1 MMFAGTFLHE
11 RASITAIKKVR
22 DRRLRKNNMNRWITQ
37 LIAKTSGMLAMLLL
51 ASQVSNAEEAK
62 KLRIGFMATLSGPAA
77 IYGEH
82 MRDGFMLAVEQSNGA
97 LGGLE
102 TTVLVVDDKLDPDH
116 AVREVT
122 KLIEQNGID
131 VLVGVNFSK
140 VMLAVHDPVVR
151 SKTLFIG
158 THSGPAP
165 IAGRNC
171 SRYFYST
178 ASQDDQVHETMGRYA
193 SLKGYQQVV
202 TIAPDYE
209 AARDAVAAFRRH
221 FKGQIARE
229 LFPKLGQTDFSAEFD
244 QLAEIEPDAVYAF
257 VPGGAGVELIK
268 QFHTS
273 GLKGIIPFLSA
284 RTLNSLAMPHV
295 TEKGEGLFSASHW
308 APNLDNPA
316 NKRFVREFGR
326 SYKYEPSVYAAQGY
340 DAAKLIHFALEL
352 TGGVKDQEA
361 LISAISAAPFE
372 SVRGD
377 FRFNS
382 NQFPIQD
389 FYLVEGVRRTS
400 RLYEMEAIARVFDDV
415 GDAYSGSCRM

>member
-1 MMFAGTFLHE
+1 MT
-11 RASITAIKKVR
+11 
-22 DRRLRKNNMNRWITQ
+22 RWISH
-37 LIAKTSGMLAMLLL
+37 LISRTVGLAAGLAAGMALTCHSAAAQDVQELKIGLL
-51 ASQVSNAEEAK
+51 
-62 KLRIGFMATLSGPAA
+62 ATLSGPAA
-77 IYGEH
+77 VYGEH

-97 LGGLE
+97 LGGLP
-102 TTVLVVDDKLDPDH
+102 TNVIVVDDKLDPDN
-116 AVREVT
+116 ALEQAT
-122 KLIEQNGID
+122 KLIEENGVDLI
-131 VLVGVNFSK
+131 VGVNFSK
-140 VMLAVHDPVVR
+140 VMLAVHDPIVR

-171 SRYFYST
+171 SRYFFST

-193 SLKGYQQVV
+193 SLKGYQDVV

-229 LFPKLGQTDFSAEFD
+229 LFPKLGQTDFSDEFK
-244 QLAEIEPDAVYAF
+244 QIEEIEPDAIF
-257 VPGGAGVELIK
+257 TFMPGGMGVELVK

-273 GLKGIIPFLSA
+273 GLKGIVPFLSSDTVNA
-284 RTLNSLAMPHV
+284 VTLPYTAEMA
-295 TEKGEGLFSASHW
+295 EGLYSASHW

-316 NKRFVREFGR
+316 NKRFVREF
-326 SYKYEPSVYAAQGY
+326 SKAYKYEPSVYAAQGY

-352 TGGVKDQEA
+352 TGGIKDQEA

-389 FYLVEGVRRTS
+389 FYIVEGVRRTS
-400 RLYEMEAIARVFDDV
+400 KLYEMEAVARVFDDV
-415 GDAYSGSCRM
+415 GDAYAGSCRM

>member
-1 MMFAGTFLHE
+1 MARWLSQLF
-11 RASITAIKKVR
+11 IKSMGIAVV
-22 DRRLRKNNMNRWITQ
+22 
-37 LIAKTSGMLAMLLL
+37 LIYATN
-51 ASQVSNAEEAK
+51 VSVAQEAK
-62 KLRIGFMATLSGPAA
+62 ELKVGLLATLSGPAA
-77 IYGEH
+77 IFGEH
-82 MRDGFMLAVEQSNGA
+82 MRDGFMLAVAQSNGA
-97 LGGLE
+97 LGGLA
-102 TTVLVVDDKLDPDH
+102 TNVLVVDDKLDPEH
-116 AVREVT
+116 AVKQVT
-122 KLIEQNGID
+122 KLIDENGID
-131 VLVGVNFSK
+131 VLVGVNFSR

-158 THSGPAP
+158 TNSGPAP
-165 IAGRNC
+165 IAGGKCNR
-171 SRYFYST
+171 FFFST

-209 AARDAVAAFRRH
+209 AARDAVTAFRRH

-229 LFPKLGQTDFSAEFD
+229 LFPRLGQTDFAEEFN
-244 QLAEIEPDAVYAF
+244 QIAEIEPDAIYAF
-257 VPGGAGVELIK
+257 MPGGMGVELVK

-273 GLKGIIPFLSA
+273 GLKGIVPFLSSNTINA
-284 RTLNSLAMPHV
+284 ITLPITSEM
-295 TEKGEGLFSASHW
+295 GEGLFSASHW

-316 NKRFVREFGR
+316 NKRFVREFSR
-326 SYKYEPSVYAAQGY
+326 KYKYAPSVYAAQGY

-352 TGGVKDQEA
+352 TGGVKEQEA

-415 GDAYSGSCRM
+415 GDAYAGSCRM

>member
-1 MMFAGTFLHE
+1 MMMQLHARLKKMAGAVLGSLLISA
-11 RASITAIKKVR
+11 AS
-22 DRRLRKNNMNRWITQ
+22 TQ
-37 LIAKTSGMLAMLLL
+37 AQETP
-51 ASQVSNAEEAK
+51 
-62 KLRIGFMATLSGPAA
+62 KLTVGLMATLSGPAA

-82 MRDGFMLAVEQSNGA
+82 MRDGFMLAVKQSNGA

-102 TTVLVVDDKLDPDH
+102 TNVLITDDKLDPDY
-116 AVREVT
+116 AAD
-122 KLIEQNGID
+122 KAMQLIEVNGID

-151 SKTLFIG
+151 SRTLFIG
-158 THSGPAP
+158 TSSGPAP
-165 IAGRNC
+165 IAGRACN
-171 SRYFYST
+171 RYFYST

-193 SLKGYQQVV
+193 SLKGYQRVV

-209 AARDAVAAFRRH
+209 AARDAIAAFQRH

-229 LFPKLGQTDFSAEFD
+229 LYPKLGQTEFSAEFA
-244 QLAEIEPDAVYAF
+244 QIEEIGPDAIYAF
-257 VPGGAGVELIK
+257 MPSGMGVALVR

-273 GLKGIIPFLSA
+273 GLKGLIPFLSA
-284 RTLNSLAMPHV
+284 RTIDGVSLPYLAE
-295 TEKGEGLFSASHW
+295 TAEGLMSASPW

-316 NKRFVREFGR
+316 NKRFMREFYRAYG
-326 SYKYEPSVYAAQGY
+326 YQPSVYAAQGY
-340 DAAKLIHFALEL
+340 DAAKFLHFSLEL
-352 TGGVKDQEA
+352 TGGLKDTET
-361 LISAISAAPFE
+361 LISAMNAAPFE

-377 FRFNS
+377 FRFND

-400 RLYEMEAIARVFDDV
+400 KLYEMEATARVFDDV

>member
-1 MMFAGTFLHE
+1 MCWKSRLLIGFAWLLSLGLF
-11 RASITAIKKVR
+11 
-22 DRRLRKNNMNRWITQ
+22 
-37 LIAKTSGMLAMLLL
+37 SG
-51 ASQVSNAEEAK
+51 QVSAAPQQAP
-62 KLRIGFMATLSGPAA
+62 KLRIGLMGTFSGPAA
-77 IYGEH
+77 PYGEH
-82 MRDGFMLAVEQSNGA
+82 MRDGFLLALKQSNGA

-102 TTVLVVDDKLDPDH
+102 TNVLVVDDKLDPEV
-116 AVREVT
+116 AVNEAT
-122 KLIEQNGID
+122 KLVETHGID
-131 VLVGVNFSK
+131 ILVGVNFSR

-165 IAGRNC
+165 IAGRSC
-171 SRYFYST
+171 SRYFFST

-193 SLKGYQQVV
+193 SLKGFQEVV

-221 FKGQIARE
+221 FKGRIARE
-229 LFPKLGQTDFSAEFD
+229 LFPKLGQTDFSTEFD
-244 QLAEIEPDAVYAF
+244 QIAEIEPDAIYAF
-257 VPGGAGVELIK
+257 MPGGAGVALVN

-273 GLKGIIPFLSA
+273 GLKGIIPFLSS
-284 RTLNSLAMPHV
+284 RTINALAMPHV

-326 SYKYEPSVYAAQGY
+326 AYGYAPSVYAAQGY

-352 TGGVKDQEA
+352 TGGVKEQEA
-361 LISAISAAPFE
+361 LISAITAAPFE

-400 RLYEMEAIARVFDDV
+400 KLFEMEAIARVFDDV

>member
-1 MMFAGTFLHE
+1 MIRGILLKSAGLL
-11 RASITAIKKVR
+11 TALGTMCQAAIAQEVQELKV
-22 DRRLRKNNMNRWITQ
+22 
-37 LIAKTSGMLAMLLL
+37 
-51 ASQVSNAEEAK
+51 
-62 KLRIGFMATLSGPAA
+62 GFMATLSGPAA
-77 IYGEH
+77 VYGEH
-82 MRDGFMLAVEQSNGA
+82 MRDGFMLAINQSNGA
-97 LGGLE
+97 LGGMP
-102 TTVLVVDDKLDPDH
+102 TNVIVVDDKLDPDY
-116 AVREVT
+116 AVKQAT

-151 SKTLFIG
+151 SRTLFIG
-158 THSGPAP
+158 TNSGPAP

-171 SRYFYST
+171 SRYFFST

-209 AARDAVAAFRRH
+209 AARDAIAAFRRH
-221 FKGQIARE
+221 FKGQISRE
-229 LFPKLGQTDFSAEFD
+229 LFPKLGQTEFSDEFN
-244 QLAEIEPDAVYAF
+244 QIAEIEPDAIFAF
-257 VPGGAGVELIK
+257 MPGGMGVELVK
-268 QFHTS
+268 QFQTS
-273 GLKGIIPFLSA
+273 GLKGIVPFLSS
-284 RTLNSLAMPHV
+284 RTVNAV
-295 TEKGEGLFSASHW
+295 TLPYSKETGEGLFSAAHW

-316 NKRFVREFGR
+316 NKRFVREFSR
-326 SYKYEPSVYAAQGY
+326 AYEYAPSIYAAQGY

-361 LISAISAAPFE
+361 LLSAIHAAPFE

-400 RLYEMEAIARVFDDV
+400 KLYEMEAIARVFDDV
-415 GDAYSGSCRM
+415 GDAFAGSCRM

>member
-1 MMFAGTFLHE
+1 MKRWFPDFLAHLAKAATGLATGLALTCQLAGAQEVQEL
-11 RASITAIKKVR
+11 KVG
-22 DRRLRKNNMNRWITQ
+22 L
-37 LIAKTSGMLAMLLL
+37 
-51 ASQVSNAEEAK
+51 
-62 KLRIGFMATLSGPAA
+62 MATLSGPAA
-77 IYGEH
+77 IYGQH
-82 MRDGFMLAVEQSNGA
+82 MRDGFMLAVQQSNGA
-97 LGGLE
+97 LGGLPTNVIE
-102 TTVLVVDDKLDPDH
+102 VDDKLDP
-116 AVREVT
+116 EVALDLAT
-122 KLIEQNGID
+122 QLIEENGVDII
-131 VLVGVNFSK
+131 VGVNFSR
-140 VMLAVHDPVVR
+140 VMFAVHDPIVR
-151 SKTLFIG
+151 TRTLFIG

-165 IAGRNC
+165 IAGRKC
-171 SRYFYST
+171 SRYFFST
-178 ASQDDQVHETMGRYA
+178 AFQDDQVHETMGRYA

-229 LFPKLGQTDFSAEFD
+229 LFSKLGQTDFSAEF
-244 QLAEIEPDAVYAF
+244 QQIEEIEPDAIYAF
-257 VPGGAGVELIK
+257 MPGGMGVELVK

-273 GLKGIIPFLSA
+273 GLKGIVPFLSSNTVNA
-284 RTLNSLAMPHV
+284 LTVPLTNEMA
-295 TEKGEGLFSASHW
+295 EGLFSAAHW

-326 SYKYEPSVYAAQGY
+326 TYNYPPSIYAAQGY

-352 TGGVKDQEA
+352 TGGIKDSEA
-361 LISAISAAPFE
+361 MLSAISAAPFE

-389 FYLVEGVRRTS
+389 FYLVEAVRRTS
-400 RLYEMEAIARVFDDV
+400 RLYEMEAVARIFDDV

>member
-1 MMFAGTFLHE
+1 MKRWFSHLFSRTAGTF
-11 RASITAIKKVR
+11 A
-22 DRRLRKNNMNRWITQ
+22 
-37 LIAKTSGMLAMLLL
+37 GLAAGL
-51 ASQVSNAEEAK
+51 ALAGQVAAAQEVQDLK
-62 KLRIGFMATLSGPAA
+62 IGLMGTLSGPAA
-77 IYGEH
+77 IYGKH
-82 MRDGFMLAVEQSNGA
+82 MRDGFMLAVQQSNGA
-97 LGGLE
+97 LGGLPTNVIE
-102 TTVLVVDDKLDPDH
+102 VDDKLDPDY
-116 AVREVT
+116 ALEQAT
-122 KLIEQNGID
+122 KLIEQNGVDII
-131 VLVGVNFSK
+131 VGVNFSK
-140 VMLAVHDPVVR
+140 IMFAVHDPIVR

-165 IAGRNC
+165 IAGRKC
-171 SRYFYST
+171 SRYFFST
-178 ASQDDQVHETMGRYA
+178 AFQDDQVHETMGRYA

-229 LFPKLGQTDFSAEFD
+229 LFPKLGQTDFAEEFK
-244 QLAEIEPDAVYAF
+244 QVGELEPDAIYVF
-257 VPGGAGVELIK
+257 MPGGMGVEFVK

-284 RTLNSLAMPHV
+284 NTVNALTLPYTGEMA
-295 TEKGEGLFSASHW
+295 EGLFSASQW

-326 SYKYEPSVYAAQGY
+326 TYKYDPSIYAAQGY

-352 TGGVKDQEA
+352 TGGIKDQEA
-361 LISAISAAPFE
+361 MLSAISAAPFE

-400 RLYEMEAIARVFDDV
+400 RLYEMEAVARIFDDV

>member
-1 MMFAGTFLHE
+1 MIRGIL
-11 RASITAIKKVR
+11 
-22 DRRLRKNNMNRWITQ
+22 
-37 LIAKTSGMLAMLLL
+37 AKTAGVLAAIGLMGDASL
-51 ASQVSNAEEAK
+51 AQEEK
-62 KLRIGFMATLSGPAA
+62 QLRIGFMATLSGPAA

-82 MRDGFMLAVEQSNGA
+82 MRDGFMLAVNQSNGA
-97 LGGLE
+97 LGGLP
-102 TTVLVVDDKLDPDH
+102 TNVLVVDDKLDADY
-116 AVREVT
+116 AVEQVT
-122 KLIEQNGID
+122 KLIDKNGID
-131 VLVGVNFSK
+131 LLVGVNFSK

-151 SKTLFIG
+151 SRTLFIG
-158 THSGPAP
+158 TGSGPAP
-165 IAGRNC
+165 IAGRDCN
-171 SRYFYST
+171 RYFFST

-209 AARDAVAAFRRH
+209 AARDAIAAFRRH

-229 LFPKLGQTDFSAEFD
+229 IFPKLGQTDFSAEFD
-244 QLAEIEPDAVYAF
+244 QIAGIEPDAIYAF
-257 VPGGAGVELIK
+257 MPGGMGVELVR
-268 QFHTS
+268 QFQTS
-273 GLKGIIPFLSA
+273 GIKGIIPFLSSQTVNGV
-284 RTLNSLAMPHV
+284 TLPHSKE
-295 TEKGEGLFSASHW
+295 TGEGLFSASHW

-326 SYKYEPSVYAAQGY
+326 AYDYAPSVYAAQGY

-361 LISAISAAPFE
+361 MLSAIHAAPFE

-415 GDAYSGSCRM
+415 GDAFSGSCRM

>member
-1 MMFAGTFLHE
+1 MKRCISHILSRTTGGIAALVLSCQIGVAQEVKEL
-11 RASITAIKKVR
+11 KVG
-22 DRRLRKNNMNRWITQ
+22 L
-37 LIAKTSGMLAMLLL
+37 
-51 ASQVSNAEEAK
+51 
-62 KLRIGFMATLSGPAA
+62 MATLSGPAA
-77 IYGEH
+77 VFGKQ
-82 MRDGFMLAVEQSNGA
+82 MRDGFMLAVNQSNGA
-97 LGGLE
+97 LGGLA
-102 TTVLVVDDKLDPDH
+102 TNVIVVDDKLDPER
-116 AVREVT
+116 AVEQVT

-131 VLVGVNFSK
+131 ILVGVNFSK

-151 SKTLFIG
+151 SKTPFIG

-171 SRYFYST
+171 NRFFFST

-193 SLKGYQQVV
+193 SLKGYQRIV

-229 LFPKLGQTDFSAEFD
+229 LFPKLGDTEFEDEFS
-244 QLAEIEPDAVYAF
+244 QIAEIEPDAIYAF
-257 VPGGAGVELIK
+257 MPGGMGIELVK

-273 GLKGIIPFLSA
+273 GLKGIVPFLSA
-284 RTLNSLAMPHV
+284 RTINAV
-295 TEKGEGLFSASHW
+295 TLPYTAEMAEGLFSASHW

-326 SYKYEPSVYAAQGY
+326 AYEYPPSIYAAQGY
-340 DAAKLIHFALEL
+340 DAARLIHFAIEL
-352 TGGVKDQEA
+352 TGGAKDREA
-361 LISAISAAPFE
+361 LLSAISAAPFE

-400 RLYEMEAIARVFDDV
+400 KLYEMEAVARVFDDV
-415 GDAYSGSCRM
+415 GDAFSGSCRM

>member
-1 MMFAGTFLHE
+1 MAG
-11 RASITAIKKVR
+11 
-22 DRRLRKNNMNRWITQ
+22 
-37 LIAKTSGMLAMLLL
+37 LAAVL
-51 ASQVSNAEEAK
+51 ALTCQVSQAQEGQELK
-62 KLRIGFMATLSGPAA
+62 VGLMATLSGPAA
-77 IYGEH
+77 IYGQH
-82 MRDGFMLAVEQSNGA
+82 MRDGFMLAVKQSNGA
-97 LGGLE
+97 LGGLPTNVIE
-102 TTVLVVDDKLDPDH
+102 VDDKLDPELALDL
-116 AVREVT
+116 AT
-122 KLIEQNGID
+122 KLINENGVD
-131 VLVGVNFSK
+131 VIVGVNFSR
-140 VMLAVHDPVVR
+140 VMFAVHDPIVR

-165 IAGRNC
+165 IAGRKC
-171 SRYFYST
+171 SRYFFST
-178 ASQDDQVHETMGRYA
+178 AYQDDQVHETMGRYA
-193 SLKGYQQVV
+193 SLKGYRQVV

-229 LFPKLGQTDFSAEFD
+229 LFPKLGQTDFSEEFR
-244 QLAEIEPDAVYAF
+244 QVEEIEPDAIYVF
-257 VPGGAGVELIK
+257 MPGGMGVEIIR

-273 GLKGIIPFLSA
+273 GLKGLIPFLSSNTVNA
-284 RTLNSLAMPHV
+284 LSLPLTNEMA
-295 TEKGEGLFSASHW
+295 EGLFSAAHW

-326 SYKYEPSVYAAQGY
+326 TYNYAPSIYAAQGY

-352 TGGVKDQEA
+352 TGGIKDQEA
-361 LISAISAAPFE
+361 MLSAISAAPFE

-400 RLYEMEAIARVFDDV
+400 RLYEMEAVARIFDDV

>member
-1 MMFAGTFLHE
+1 MTC
-11 RASITAIKKVR
+11 
-22 DRRLRKNNMNRWITQ
+22 WISQ
-37 LIAKTSGMLAMLLL
+37 LICRTAGAVVGMATGLAITCQAVTAQEVEELKIGML
-51 ASQVSNAEEAK
+51 
-62 KLRIGFMATLSGPAA
+62 ATLSGPAA
-77 IYGEH
+77 IYGEQ

-97 LGGLE
+97 LGGLP
-102 TTVLVVDDKLDPDH
+102 TNVIVVDDKLDPDY
-116 AVREVT
+116 AVEQAT
-122 KLIEQNGID
+122 KLIEENGVDLI
-131 VLVGVNFSK
+131 VGVNFSK
-140 VMLAVHDPVVR
+140 VMLAVHDPIVR

-165 IAGRNC
+165 IAGRSC
-171 SRYFYST
+171 SRYFFST

-193 SLKGYQQVV
+193 SLKGYHDVV

-209 AARDAVAAFRRH
+209 AARDAVSAFRRH

-229 LFPKLGQTDFSAEFD
+229 LFPKLGQTDFSEEFK
-244 QLAEIEPDAVYAF
+244 QIEEIEPDAIYAF
-257 VPGGAGVELIK
+257 MPGGMGVELVK

-273 GLKGIIPFLSA
+273 GLKGIVPFLSSETVNA
-284 RTLNSLAMPHV
+284 ITLPYTAEMA
-295 TEKGEGLFSASHW
+295 EGLFSASHW
-308 APNLDNPA
+308 APNLDNPS
-316 NKRFVREFGR
+316 NKRFVREFSR
-326 SYKYEPSVYAAQGY
+326 AYNYEPSVYAAQGY

-352 TGGVKDQEA
+352 TGGIKDQEA

-400 RLYEMEAIARVFDDV
+400 KLYEMEAVARVFDDV
-415 GDAYSGSCRM
+415 GDAYAGSCRM

>member
-1 MMFAGTFLHE
+1 MTMKRWLSHLTTYLAAAAAGLAFSGQ
-11 RASITAIKKVR
+11 ASAQDLPELK
-22 DRRLRKNNMNRWITQ
+22 
-37 LIAKTSGMLAMLLL
+37 
-51 ASQVSNAEEAK
+51 
-62 KLRIGFMATLSGPAA
+62 IGLMATLSGPAA
-77 IYGEH
+77 IYGKH
-82 MRDGFMLAVEQSNGA
+82 MRDGFMLAVQQSNGA
-97 LGGLE
+97 LGGLP
-102 TTVLVVDDKLDPDH
+102 TNVLEVDDKLDPEY
-116 AVREVT
+116 ALAQAT
-122 KLIEQNGID
+122 KLIEENGVDLI
-131 VLVGVNFSK
+131 VGVNFSK
-140 VMLAVHDPVVR
+140 VMLAVHDPIVR
-151 SKTLFIG
+151 TKTLFIG

-171 SRYFYST
+171 SRYFFST

-229 LFPKLGQTDFSAEFD
+229 LFPKLGTTDFTEEFK
-244 QLAEIEPDAVYAF
+244 QVEEIEPDAIYVYM
-257 VPGGAGVELIK
+257 PGGMGVELVR

-273 GLKGIIPFLSA
+273 GLKGLIPFLSA
-284 RTLNSLAMPHV
+284 NTVNAVTLPYTSEMA
-295 TEKGEGLFSASHW
+295 EGLYSAAQW

-316 NKRFVREFGR
+316 NKQFVRDFAR
-326 SYKYEPSVYAAQGY
+326 AYDYAPSVYAAQGY
-340 DAAKLIHFALEL
+340 DAGKLVHFALEL
-352 TGGVKDQEA
+352 TGGIKDSEA
-361 LISAISAAPFE
+361 LLSAISAAPFE

-400 RLYEMEAIARVFDDV
+400 RLYEMEATARVFDDV
-415 GDAYSGSCRM
+415 GDAYAGSCRM

>member
-1 MMFAGTFLHE
+1 M
-11 RASITAIKKVR
+11 RASVISKLAGFLAAFGFLCQNAVSQEIEPLKV
-22 DRRLRKNNMNRWITQ
+22 
-37 LIAKTSGMLAMLLL
+37 
-51 ASQVSNAEEAK
+51 
-62 KLRIGFMATLSGPAA
+62 GFMATLSGPAA
-77 IYGEH
+77 VYGEH
-82 MRDGFMLAVEQSNGA
+82 MRDGFMLAVNQSNGA
-97 LGGLE
+97 LGGIP
-102 TTVLVVDDKLDPDH
+102 TNVIVVDDKLDPDY
-116 AVREVT
+116 AVEQVT

-151 SKTLFIG
+151 SRTLFIG
-158 THSGPAP
+158 ANSGPAP

-171 SRYFYST
+171 SRYFFST

-202 TIAPDYE
+202 TLAPDYE

-229 LFPKLGQTDFSAEFD
+229 LFPKLGQTEFSAEFD
-244 QLAEIEPDAVYAF
+244 QIAEIEPDAIYAF
-257 VPGGAGVELIK
+257 MPGGMGVELVR
-268 QFHTS
+268 QFQTS
-273 GLKGIIPFLSA
+273 GMKGIIPFLSA
-284 RTLNSLAMPHV
+284 RTVNAVSLPYSKE
-295 TEKGEGLFSASHW
+295 TGEGLFSASHW

-326 SYKYEPSVYAAQGY
+326 AYDYAPSVYAAQGY

-352 TGGVKDQEA
+352 TGGIKEQEA
-361 LISAISAAPFE
+361 LLSAINAAPFE

-415 GDAYSGSCRM
+415 GDAFSGSCRM

>member
-1 MMFAGTFLHE
+1 MRQQISRILLKAAGASAALALACQTAFA
-11 RASITAIKKVR
+11 
-22 DRRLRKNNMNRWITQ
+22 Q
-37 LIAKTSGMLAMLLL
+37 
-51 ASQVSNAEEAK
+51 EAK
-62 KLRIGFMATLSGPAA
+62 DLKIGLMATLSGPAA
-77 IYGEH
+77 AYGEH
-82 MRDGFMLAVEQSNGA
+82 MRDGFMLAVNQSNGA
-97 LGGLE
+97 LGGVP
-102 TTVLVVDDKLDPDH
+102 TNVIVVDDKLDPDY
-116 AVREVT
+116 AVEQAT

-131 VLVGVNFSK
+131 VLVGVNFSR

-151 SKTLFIG
+151 AKIPFIG

-171 SRYFYST
+171 NRYFFST

-202 TIAPDYE
+202 TLAPDYE

-229 LFPKLGQTDFSAEFD
+229 IFPKLGDTDFSDDFE
-244 QLAEIEPDAVYAF
+244 QIAEIEPDAIFAYM
-257 VPGGAGVELIK
+257 PGGMGVELVN

-273 GLKGIIPFLSA
+273 GLKGLVPFLSS
-284 RTLNSLAMPHV
+284 RTVNAV
-295 TEKGEGLFSASHW
+295 TLPYTSEMAEGLFSATLW

-316 NKRFVREFGR
+316 NKRFVREFSR
-326 SYKYEPSVYAAQGY
+326 TYDYAPSVYAAQGY

-352 TGGVKDQEA
+352 TGGVKDKEA
-361 LISAISAAPFE
+361 LLSAISAAPFE

-400 RLYEMEAIARVFDDV
+400 KLYEMEAIARVFDDV
-415 GDAYSGSCRM
+415 GDAFSGSCRI

>member
-1 MMFAGTFLHE
+1 MIMKRWLSHLATQAG
-11 RASITAIKKVR
+11 
-22 DRRLRKNNMNRWITQ
+22 RRVAGL
-37 LIAKTSGMLAMLLL
+37 LAGLAMACQA
-51 ASQVSNAEEAK
+51 ASAQDIPELK
-62 KLRIGFMATLSGPAA
+62 IGLMATLSGPAA
-77 IYGEH
+77 IYGKH
-82 MRDGFMLAVEQSNGA
+82 MRDGFMLAVRQSNGA
-97 LGGLE
+97 LGGLP
-102 TTVLVVDDKLDPDH
+102 TNVLEVDDKLDPDY
-116 AVREVT
+116 ALQQAT
-122 KLIEQNGID
+122 KLIEENGVDII
-131 VLVGVNFSK
+131 VGVNFSK
-140 VMLAVHDPVVR
+140 IMLAVHDPIVR

-171 SRYFYST
+171 SRYFFST
-178 ASQDDQVHETMGRYA
+178 AQQDDQVHETMGRYA
-193 SLKGYQQVV
+193 SLKGYRQVV

-229 LFPKLGQTDFSAEFD
+229 LFPKLGQTDFSDEFA
-244 QLAEIEPDAVYAF
+244 QIEEIEPDAIYAF
-257 VPGGAGVELIK
+257 MPGGMGVELVK

-273 GLKGIIPFLSA
+273 GLKGLVPFLSSNTVNA
-284 RTLNSLAMPHV
+284 LSLPYTSEMA
-295 TEKGEGLFSASHW
+295 EGLFSAAHW

-326 SYKYEPSVYAAQGY
+326 TYKYEPSTYAAQGY
-340 DAAKLIHFALEL
+340 DAARLIHFALEL
-352 TGGVKDQEA
+352 TGGIKDQEA
-361 LISAISAAPFE
+361 MLSAISAAPFE

-389 FYLVEGVRRTS
+389 FYLVEAVRRTS
-400 RLYEMEAIARVFDDV
+400 RLYEMEAVARVFDDV

>member
-1 MMFAGTFLHE
+1 MIRGILLKSAGLL
-11 RASITAIKKVR
+11 TALGTMCQAAMAQEVQELKV
-22 DRRLRKNNMNRWITQ
+22 
-37 LIAKTSGMLAMLLL
+37 
-51 ASQVSNAEEAK
+51 
-62 KLRIGFMATLSGPAA
+62 GFMATLSGPAA
-77 IYGEH
+77 VYGEH
-82 MRDGFMLAVEQSNGA
+82 MRDGFMLAINQSNGA
-97 LGGLE
+97 LGGMP
-102 TTVLVVDDKLDPDH
+102 TNVIVVDDKLDPDY
-116 AVREVT
+116 AVKQAT

-151 SKTLFIG
+151 SRTLFIG
-158 THSGPAP
+158 TNSGPAP

-171 SRYFYST
+171 SRYFFST

-209 AARDAVAAFRRH
+209 AARDAIAAFRRH
-221 FKGQIARE
+221 FKGQISRE
-229 LFPKLGQTDFSAEFD
+229 LFPKLGQTEFSDEFN
-244 QLAEIEPDAVYAF
+244 QIAEIEPDAIFAF
-257 VPGGAGVELIK
+257 MPGGMGVELVK
-268 QFHTS
+268 QFQTS
-273 GLKGIIPFLSA
+273 GLKGIVPFLSS
-284 RTLNSLAMPHV
+284 RTVNAV
-295 TEKGEGLFSASHW
+295 TLPYSKETGEGLFSAAHW

-316 NKRFVREFGR
+316 NKRFVREFSR
-326 SYKYEPSVYAAQGY
+326 AYEYAPSIYAAQGY

-361 LISAISAAPFE
+361 LLSAIHAAPFE

-400 RLYEMEAIARVFDDV
+400 KLYEMEAIARVFDDV
-415 GDAYSGSCRM
+415 GDAFAGSCRM

>member
-1 MMFAGTFLHE
+1 MRGVPVAGALAGILALAAFQAPV
-11 RASITAIKKVR
+11 RA
-22 DRRLRKNNMNRWITQ
+22 Q
-37 LIAKTSGMLAMLLL
+37 EP
-51 ASQVSNAEEAK
+51 QP
-62 KLRIGFMATLSGPAA
+62 LRIGLMGTFSGPAS
-77 IYGEH
+77 IYGKH
-82 MRDGFMLAVEQSNGA
+82 MRDGFMLAVKQSNGA

-102 TTVLVVDDKLDPDH
+102 TSIIETDDKLDPEL
-116 AVREVT
+116 AVDQVT
-122 KLIEQNGID
+122 KLIEENGID

-140 VMLAVHDPVVR
+140 IMLAVHDPVVR
-151 SKTLFIG
+151 SRTLFIG

-165 IAGRNC
+165 IAGRSC
-171 SRYFYST
+171 SRYFFST
-178 ASQDDQVHETMGRYA
+178 GAQDDQVHETMGRYA
-193 SLKGYQQVV
+193 SLKGYQNIV

-221 FKGQIARE
+221 FKGQIARDF
-229 LFPKLGQTDFSAEFD
+229 FPRLGSTDFSQEFEQIAEL
-244 QLAEIEPDAVYAF
+244 QPDAIYAYM
-257 VPGGAGVELIK
+257 PGGMGVELVR

-273 GLKGIIPFLSA
+273 GLKGIVPFLSSDTINEI
-284 RTLNSLAMPHV
+284 TLPYTSEQA
-295 TEKGEGLFSASHW
+295 EGLFSASSW

-326 SYKYEPSVYAAQGY
+326 EYNYAPSVYAAHGY
-340 DAAKLIHFALEL
+340 DAAKLIHFSLEL
-352 TGGVKDQEA
+352 TGGIKEQEA
-361 LISAISAAPFE
+361 LMSAISAAPFE

-400 RLYEMEAIARVFDDV
+400 TLYEMEAVARVFDDV

>member
-1 MMFAGTFLHE
+1 MRHRISRILLKAAGT
-11 RASITAIKKVR
+11 TAA
-22 DRRLRKNNMNRWITQ
+22 LALACQAT
-37 LIAKTSGMLAMLLL
+37 IA
-51 ASQVSNAEEAK
+51 QEAK
-62 KLRIGFMATLSGPAA
+62 ELKVGLMATLSGPAA
-77 IYGEH
+77 VYGEH
-82 MRDGFMLAVEQSNGA
+82 MRDGFMLAVNQSNGA
-97 LGGLE
+97 LGGVP
-102 TTVLVVDDKLDPDH
+102 TNVLVVDDKLDPDY
-116 AVREVT
+116 AVEQAT

-131 VLVGVNFSK
+131 VLVGVNFSR

-151 SKTLFIG
+151 SKTPFIG

-171 SRYFYST
+171 NRYFFST

-229 LFPKLGQTDFSAEFD
+229 IFPKLGDTDFSDEFEQIAE
-244 QLAEIEPDAVYAF
+244 LEPDAIFAYM
-257 VPGGAGVELIK
+257 PGGMGVELVS

-273 GLKGIIPFLSA
+273 GLKGIVPFLSS
-284 RTLNSLAMPHV
+284 RTINAV
-295 TEKGEGLFSASHW
+295 TLPYTSEMAEGLFSATLW

-326 SYKYEPSVYAAQGY
+326 TYGYAPSVYAAQGY
-340 DAAKLIHFALEL
+340 DAAKLIHFSLEL
-352 TGGVKDQEA
+352 TGGVKEKEA
-361 LISAISAAPFE
+361 LLSAISAAPFE

-400 RLYEMEAIARVFDDV
+400 KLYEMEAVARVFDDV
-415 GDAYSGSCRM
+415 GDAFSGSCRI

>member
-1 MMFAGTFLHE
+1 MMRGILVKSAGLL
-11 RASITAIKKVR
+11 TAIG
-22 DRRLRKNNMNRWITQ
+22 LTCQMAAAQ
-37 LIAKTSGMLAMLLL
+37 
-51 ASQVSNAEEAK
+51 EAQE
-62 KLRIGFMATLSGPAA
+62 LRIGFMATLSGPAA
-77 IYGEH
+77 VYGEH
-82 MRDGFMLAVEQSNGA
+82 MRDGFMLAVNQSNGA
-97 LGGLE
+97 LGGLP
-102 TTVLVVDDKLDPDH
+102 TNVLVIDDKLDPDH
-116 AVREVT
+116 AVKEAT
-122 KLIEQNGID
+122 KLVEENGID
-131 VLVGVNFSK
+131 LLVGVNFSK

-158 THSGPAP
+158 TGSGPAP

-171 SRYFYST
+171 NRYFFST

-193 SLKGYQQVV
+193 SLKGYQRVV

-209 AARDAVAAFRRH
+209 AARDGIAAFRRH
-221 FKGQIARE
+221 YKGQIARE
-229 LFPKLGQTDFSAEFD
+229 IFPKLGQTDFSAEFD
-244 QLAEIEPDAVYAF
+244 QIAEIDPDAIYAF
-257 VPGGAGVELIK
+257 MPGGMGVQLVQ
-268 QFHTS
+268 QFQTS

-284 RTLNSLAMPHV
+284 QTVNGVTLPYSKE
-295 TEKGEGLFSASHW
+295 TGEGLFSASHW

-326 SYKYEPSVYAAQGY
+326 AYEYAPSVYAAQGY
-340 DAAKLIHFALEL
+340 DAAKLIHYALEL
-352 TGGVKDQEA
+352 TGGAKDREA
-361 LISAISAAPFE
+361 LISAIHAAPFE

-415 GDAYSGSCRM
+415 GDAFSGSCRM

>member
-1 MMFAGTFLHE
+1 MKRCFSEVSRWLSGLAIGVCALCQVAG
-11 RASITAIKKVR
+11 A
-22 DRRLRKNNMNRWITQ
+22 Q
-37 LIAKTSGMLAMLLL
+37 
-51 ASQVSNAEEAK
+51 EAPV
-62 KLRIGFMATLSGPAA
+62 LRIGLMATLSGPAA
-77 IYGEH
+77 IYGQH
-82 MRDGFMLAVEQSNGA
+82 MHDGFMLALDQSNGA

-102 TTVLVVDDKLDPDH
+102 TTVLVVDDKLDPAY
-116 AVREVT
+116 AVQRATE
-122 KLIEQNGID
+122 LIEENGID
-131 VLVGVNFSK
+131 ILVGVNFSK

-165 IAGRNC
+165 IAGRSC
-171 SRYFYST
+171 SRFFFST

-193 SLKGYQQVV
+193 SLKGYARVV
-202 TIAPDYE
+202 TIAPDYD
-209 AARDAVAAFRRH
+209 AARDAVSAFRRH

-229 LFPKLGQTDFSAEFD
+229 LFPRLGQTDFSADFD
-244 QLAEIEPDAVYAF
+244 QIAEMEPDAIFAF
-257 VPGGAGVELIK
+257 MPGGMGVELVN

-273 GLKGIIPFLSA
+273 GLKGIIPFLSS
-284 RTLNSLAMPHV
+284 RTVNSVSMPY
-295 TEKGEGLFSASHW
+295 TSETAEGLFSTSHW
-308 APNLDNPA
+308 APNLENPA
-316 NKRFVREFGR
+316 NKRFVREFSR
-326 SYKYEPSVYAAQGY
+326 LYSYAPSVYAAQGF

-361 LISAISAAPFE
+361 LLSAISAAPFE

-389 FYLVEGVRRTS
+389 FYLTEGVRRTS
-400 RLYEMEAIARVFDDV
+400 RLYEMEAVARIFDDV

>member
-1 MMFAGTFLHE
+1 MGLGALRHPAGTLDSVADGHMIMTRWLSHFLTY
-11 RASITAIKKVR
+11 S
-22 DRRLRKNNMNRWITQ
+22 
-37 LIAKTSGMLAMLLL
+37 AKTVTGLAAGLALACQASGAQEVQQL
-51 ASQVSNAEEAK
+51 K
-62 KLRIGFMATLSGPAA
+62 IGLMATLSGPAA
-77 IYGEH
+77 IYGKH
-82 MRDGFMLAVEQSNGA
+82 MRDGFMLAVQQSNGA
-97 LGGLE
+97 LGGLP
-102 TTVLVVDDKLDPDH
+102 TNVLEVDDKLDPGL
-116 AVREVT
+116 AVEQAK
-122 KLIEQNGID
+122 KLIEVNGVDI
-131 VLVGVNFSK
+131 VVGVNFSK
-140 VMLAVHDPVVR
+140 IMFAVHDPIVR

-165 IAGRNC
+165 IAGRKC
-171 SRYFYST
+171 SRYFFST
-178 ASQDDQVHETMGRYA
+178 ALQDDQVHETMGRYA

-209 AARDAVAAFRRH
+209 AARDVVVAFRRH

-229 LFPKLGQTDFSAEFD
+229 LFPRLGQTDFSEEFR
-244 QLAEIEPDAVYAF
+244 QVEEIEPDAIFAF
-257 VPGGAGVELIK
+257 MPGGMGVEFIK

-273 GLKGIIPFLSA
+273 GLKGIVPFLSSNTVNA
-284 RTLNSLAMPHV
+284 LSLPH
-295 TEKGEGLFSASHW
+295 TNEMAEGLFSAAQW

-326 SYKYEPSVYAAQGY
+326 AYNYAPSVYAAQGY

-352 TGGVKDQEA
+352 TGGVKEQEA
-361 LISAISAAPFE
+361 MMSAISAAPFE

-400 RLYEMEAIARVFDDV
+400 RLYEMEAVARVFDDV

>member
-1 MMFAGTFLHE
+1 MKCWISNLVPRLARQKVALAASLAASLAANLAAGVVLTGQPAAAQEVPEL
-11 RASITAIKKVR
+11 K
-22 DRRLRKNNMNRWITQ
+22 
-37 LIAKTSGMLAMLLL
+37 
-51 ASQVSNAEEAK
+51 
-62 KLRIGFMATLSGPAA
+62 IGLMATLSGPAA
-77 IYGEH
+77 VYGEH
-82 MRDGFMLAVEQSNGA
+82 MRDGFMLALKQSNGA
-97 LGGLE
+97 LGGLP
-102 TTVLVVDDKLDPDH
+102 TNVIVVDDRLDPDY
-116 AVREVT
+116 ALEQAT
-122 KLIEQNGID
+122 KLVNENGVDII
-131 VLVGVNFSK
+131 VGVNFSK
-140 VMLAVHDPVVR
+140 IMLAVHDPIVR
-151 SKTLFIG
+151 SRTLFIG

-171 SRYFYST
+171 SRYFFST

-209 AARDAVAAFRRH
+209 AARDSVAAFRRH

-229 LFPKLGQTDFSAEFD
+229 LFPKLGQTDFSEEFKQID
-244 QLAEIEPDAVYAF
+244 ELEPDAIYAIM
-257 VPGGAGVELIK
+257 PGGMGVELVK

-273 GLKGIIPFLSA
+273 GFKGLIPFLSA
-284 RTLNSLAMPHV
+284 NTVNAVTLPYTA
-295 TEKGEGLFSASHW
+295 EKAEGLFSASQW

-316 NKRFVREFGR
+316 NKRFVRDFSR
-326 SYKYEPSVYAAQGY
+326 AYEYAPSIYAAQAY

-352 TGGVKDQEA
+352 TGGIKEQEA
-361 LISAISAAPFE
+361 LMSAISAAPFE

-400 RLYEMEAIARVFDDV
+400 RLYEMEATARVFDDV